1 MLTKRQIKLAALAF
15 IGSDA
20 VSAEEPYFGLS
31 RDYMFVRVEDSFGWT
46 NIVSVDCVSGKC
58 ELVHVH

>member
-1 MLTKRQIKLAALAF
+1 MSRKQIKQAALDF

-20 VSAEEPYFGLS
+20 VSAEEPYFGS
-31 RDYMFVRVEDSFGWT
+31 SDDYMFVRVEDSFGWT
-46 NIVSVDCVSGKC
+46 NIVRVDLDTLRC

>member
-1 MLTKRQIKLAALAF
+1 MSNTQIKLAALAF

-20 VSAEEPYFGLS
+20 VSAEEPYFGIS

-46 NIVSVDCVSGKC
+46 NIVEVDCVTLRC